1 MKAERTTAALSEKSP
16 YQHPRELHAIG
27 RDGSPSRPSPKP
39 PTQSR
44 SSTIKGDTPVE
55 PPAGYDDML
64 RDIKAIAEDLRGIQE
79 SGVAQYTPVVDQII
93 ATRSRD
99 SRHIQLTLDYLLDF
113 ACHPAELTLYKK
125 LCRYYYTLDPAA
137 TADYVNYY
145 REMWGSEETEDQK

>member
-1 MKAERTTAALSEKSP
+1 
-16 YQHPRELHAIG
+16 
-27 RDGSPSRPSPKP
+27 
-39 PTQSR
+39 
-44 SSTIKGDTPVE
+44 
-55 PPAGYDDML
+55 ML